1 MLRLNPVANLTQAA
15 ICSSA
20 EDVMEY
26 SLRLA
31 MGNSDLEPLHQVNLI
46 VPASLQPAMAR
57 LCEASTCS
65 GTIPVLMSSE
75 TLFAGVASTDFHV
88 LSSVLSVLCHH
99 GLCTL
104 HK

>member
-31 MGNSDLEPLHQVNLI
+31 MGNSDLEPLHQVNL
-46 VPASLQPAMAR
+46 